1 MNRPPVSITDW
12 HRKGKERM
20 EEQSRQTNNEEE
32 LRRQIAGLE
41 QQVQQLA
48 SQLEATNKELQSFNF
63 SVSHDLRAPLTII
76 DGFSKAVLED
86 FAGQIPP
93 KAVDYLQRI
102 QKASQRITK
111 QIDALLNLSRLG
123 RDPLTI
129 EQTDLSAIAHT
140 IEQELRYLHPDR
152 TGVTISITDG
162 IVVSGDRQL
171 LRTVIENLLKN
182 AWKYTAKRE
191 QADILFGTM
200 DQEGKQVYFVRD
212 NGAGFDMRYA
222 DRLFTPFQRM
232 HRAEEFEGTGIGLAT
247 VQRIIH
253 RHSGRI
259 WAEAEENKGATF
271 YFTLG

>member
-1 MNRPPVSITDW
+1 
-12 HRKGKERM
+12 M
-20 EEQSRQTNNEEE
+20 EEQNRQANNEGE

-41 QQVQQLA
+41 LQVQQLA

-93 KAVDYLQRI
+93 KAVDYLHRI
-102 QKASQRITK
+102 QKASQRITR

-140 IEQELRYLHPDR
+140 IEQELRYMNPDR

-162 IVVSGDRQL
+162 IVVCGDRQL

-182 AWKYTAKRE
+182 AWKFTMKRE
-191 QADILFGTM
+191 QADIRFGTM
-200 DQEGKQVYFVRD
+200 EQEGKPVYFVRD

-232 HRAEEFEGTGIGLAT
+232 HRAEEFDGTGIGLAT
-247 VQRIIH
+247 AQRIIH
-253 RHSGRI
+253 RHRGRI
-259 WAEAEENKGATF
+259 WAEAEEDKGATF